1 MVTEQNCNFYC
12 NSFLIQFKPQITTQR
27 ISSHLTYST
36 LVSWG
41 YTFTEDEIDLTSLN
55 IGSIEANLFGKFA
68 CLKKISLKRNKLI
81 RLTRD
86 TFVNCKCLTYLDMSY
101 NRLSQLQ
108 QGDFDGA
115 LNLKSIYL
123 NNNIIEYVSLNAFLN
138 LPHIVDFNIDNNPI
152 TVLYKF
158 TLVNGV
164 LTATFV
170 G

>member
-1 MVTEQNCNFYC
+1 
-12 NSFLIQFKPQITTQR
+12 
-27 ISSHLTYST
+27 
-36 LVSWG
+36 
-41 YTFTEDEIDLTSLN
+41 
-55 IGSIEANLFGKFA
+55 
-68 CLKKISLKRNKLI
+68 
-81 RLTRD
+81 
-86 TFVNCKCLTYLDMSY
+86 MSY

-115 LNLKSIYL
+115 LNLKSFYL
-123 NNNIIEYVSLNAFLN
+123 NNNIIEYISLNTFLN
-138 LPHIVDFNIDNNPI
+138 LPHVVDFNIDNNPI